1 MTEEFLT
8 VLEFFAVGDKP
19 TAVLFHA
26 VKGGVSLPQPLISAI
41 FKVLLSLFLLTHFFI
56 VYFTLPKY
64 ILVITHNGIF
74 QLPLL
79 RLASLFYA
87 VCICGQSHF
96 CGLCVPAL

>member
-56 VYFTLPKY
+56 VHFTLPPIKIIY
-64 ILVITHNGIF
+64 DYSAN
-74 QLPLL
+74 
-79 RLASLFYA
+79 SYN
-87 VCICGQSHF
+87 
-96 CGLCVPAL
+96 

>member
-8 VLEFFAVGDKP
+8 VLEFFAVDDKP

-56 VYFTLPKY
+56 VHFTLPLIMPQHIKSNKPKY
-64 ILVITHNGIF
+64 PFYSFTFPTLFT
-74 QLPLL
+74 LL
-79 RLASLFYA
+79 YTYLKISSTVSA
-87 VCICGQSHF
+87 I
-96 CGLCVPAL
+96 